1 MKKSNINILK
11 LIIGVCIFLY
21 VIFGMD
27 FLDNI
32 KESTAS
38 VSNVSTTTT
47 AIKKAE
53 TSGNLNMYFINVGQ
67 ADAILIM
74 NNGHNMLVDAG
85 NDEDGK
91 KLVSYFKNLGIE
103 SFDYLVGTHPH
114 EDHIGGMDDIIE
126 NFEIKMY
133 LMPDKLSTSK
143 TFENVLD
150 ALIEKKLTYIVPEQ
164 DDILHLGDAV
174 LEVIHVGTER
184 DDANDSSIILKLI
197 HGNNSFLLMGDASSN
212 VEKEILNEDIK
223 SDVLKIGHHGSEYSS
238 ADQFINIVD
247 PKYAV
252 IEVGKNNI
260 YNHPKQVTI
269 DKLNKKNIKIY
280 RTDMDGTIIFTS
292 DGENINIRTEDTDTN
307 G

>member
-38 VSNVSTTTT
+38 VSNVSNTTT

-53 TSGNLNMYFINVGQ
+53 TSGNLNVYFINVGQ

-114 EDHIGGMDDIIE
+114 EDHIGGMDDIIG
-126 NFEIKMY
+126 NFDIKMY

-150 ALIEKKLTYIVPEQ
+150 ALIEKKLIYIVPEQ

-197 HGNNSFLLMGDASSN
+197 YGNNSFLLMGDASSN

-238 ADQFINIVD
+238 ADEFINIVD

-269 DKLNKKNIKIY
+269 DKLNKRNIKIY

>member
-38 VSNVSTTTT
+38 VSNVSNTTT

-53 TSGNLNMYFINVGQ
+53 TSGNLNVYFINVGQ

-126 NFEIKMY
+126 NFDIKMY

-164 DDILHLGDAV
+164 DDILHLRDAV

-184 DDANDSSIILKLI
+184 DDTNDSSIILKLI